1 MADIS
6 QITLPSGSTYN
17 IKDSTAR
24 QQIIDLTG
32 QLTGAVH
39 FRGLTSTEITDG
51 ATTNPIMI
59 DSKSYTAVAGDLVI
73 YGNSEFI

>member
-6 QITLPSGSTYN
+6 QITLPSGGTYQ
-17 IKDSTAR
+17 IKDATAR

-39 FRGLTSTEITDG
+39 FRGLTSSTITDG
-51 ATTNPIMI
+51 ATVNPIMI
-59 DSKSYTAVAGDLVI
+59 DNKSYTAEAGDLVI
-73 YGNSEFI
+73 YGNMEYI